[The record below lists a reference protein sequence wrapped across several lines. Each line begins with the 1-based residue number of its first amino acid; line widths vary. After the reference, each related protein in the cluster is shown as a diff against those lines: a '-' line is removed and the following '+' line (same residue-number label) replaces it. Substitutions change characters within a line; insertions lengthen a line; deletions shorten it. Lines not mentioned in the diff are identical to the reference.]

1 MTRQTAFA
9 LLWVAA
15 LSMLIL
21 AAAYAGV
28 KYKEP
33 GAVTLAVEIALWAIV
48 PAILGYIVHR
58 HEWEDRFRH

>member
-15 LSMLIL
+15 LFMLIL
-21 AAAYAGV
+21 AAAFAGA

-33 GAVTLAVEIALWAIV
+33 GAITLAVEIALWAIV
-48 PAILGYIVHR
+48 PFALGYAVHR
-58 HEWEDRFRH
+58 HGWEDRFRH